1 MNFNAEVDKLTNIL
15 RNKSKT
21 YNQNEI
27 RTAIMAEGYSND
39 IAKAVIDK
47 LYNNTKNEVLEKKEE
62 EIKDIPKKDYFE
74 EVNSLLEEL
83 KKIHNVE
90 ELKINH
96 IQNENLDTKILDSDE
111 ISVLKRELESIIIN
125 KNDDNIIITKD
136 NKQINLNDIPR
147 REWRTYRDNGKS
159 IAEIKELKKQ
169 ELRKKIYQLKQ
180 IQNQDSK
187 ENPKEIDMS
196 EEIFKQ
202 VSNTEKKEIRRPED
216 NYKEQIQEK
225 QKIEDAAENIYKQL
239 QTNPEKEEDSEIE
252 KKKDKKDEKKKD
264 NLNLDLDLDSGS
276 NQNETTDDD
285 FELNLDLK

>member
-187 ENPKEIDMS
+187 EKPKEIDMS